1 MSFNMRTLRVTED
14 STQAQLFRIYPT
26 ERSRHD
32 AENEALFTR
41 IEAAITATNDLGRL
55 PLWEDYKKLT
65 DYGRP
70 IGDNP
75 KRKMSEVR
83 TKAEFCRFYAWLAE
97 QIAPEAIVEFGA
109 AFGASGMYWLAG
121 LSQIDTGVLY
131 SFEPNPVWHP
141 IAQENFDRVSP
152 KHVLANGT
160 FEDNLDV
167 IEHPVSISLIDAIH
181 TRDFVMAQF
190 DLVRRVSKPG
200 ALVLFDDINF
210 SDDMKRCWAEVSE
223 APDWRG
229 VWQLGGRVGVIEL
242 P

>member
-14 STQAQLFRIYPT
+14 SIQAQLFRIYPT
-26 ERSRHD
+26 ERGRHD

-41 IEAAITATNDLGRL
+41 IEEAITATNDLGRL
-55 PLWEDYKKLT
+55 PLWDDYKKLT

-121 LSQIDTGVLY
+121 L
-131 SFEPNPVWHP
+131 
-141 IAQENFDRVSP
+141 
-152 KHVLANGT
+152 
-160 FEDNLDV
+160 
-167 IEHPVSISLIDAIH
+167 
-181 TRDFVMAQF
+181 
-190 DLVRRVSKPG
+190 
-200 ALVLFDDINF
+200 
-210 SDDMKRCWAEVSE
+210 
-223 APDWRG
+223 
-229 VWQLGGRVGVIEL
+229 
-242 P
+242 